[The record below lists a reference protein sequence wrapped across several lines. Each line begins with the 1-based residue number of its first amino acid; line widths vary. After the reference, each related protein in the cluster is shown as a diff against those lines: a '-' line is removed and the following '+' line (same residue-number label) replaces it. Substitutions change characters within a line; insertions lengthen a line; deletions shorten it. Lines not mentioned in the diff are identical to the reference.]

1 MNSLRTPFGATIAL
15 LSFTA
20 LMYLLIPIAVVL
32 IAPLGETGY
41 LSFPPKGLTLKWYQ
55 AALADSRYVDSFMNS
70 LWIAGWVTAIATLAG
85 VPAAYALSRHAF
97 PGARALEAL
106 FLSPLIL
113 PTLVLALG
121 LALWFNR
128 MGFVAGTPRL
138 IAAHLVLCIPYV
150 IRVCLPVF
158 RRFDRS
164 LEEAAANLGARPLHA
179 FVLVMLPVV
188 RPGIAA
194 AATMAFITSF
204 DELVLALFLADP
216 ARPTLP
222 VTIYS
227 AVQLGFEPTV
237 AAVSGLLVLLGTALL
252 LILQW
257 FNRNA
262 SQ

>member
-1 MNSLRTPFGATIAL
+1 MNSLRTPFGLAVASLSGLAL
-15 LSFTA
+15 A
-20 LMYLLIPIAVVL
+20 YLLLPIAVIL

-41 LSFPPKGLTLKWYQ
+41 LSFPPKGFTLKWYQ
-55 AALADSRYVDSFMNS
+55 AALADTRYLGAFANS
-70 LWIAGWVTAIATLAG
+70 LGIAAAVTAISTLVG

-128 MGFVAGTPRL
+128 MGITAGTPRL
-138 IAAHLVLCIPYV
+138 IAAHLMLCIPYV

-164 LEEAAANLGARPLHA
+164 LEEAAANLGARPIEGFL
-179 FVLVMLPVV
+179 LIMLPVV
-188 RPGIAA
+188 RPAIAA
-194 AATMAFITSF
+194 GATMAFITSF
-204 DELVLALFLADP
+204 DELVLALFLAEP
-216 ARPTLP
+216 GRPTLP

-237 AAVSGLLVLLGTALL
+237 AAVSGLLVLLSTAVL
-252 LILQW
+252 LILQLL
-257 FNRNA
+257 NR
-262 SQ
+262 SSR

>member
-1 MNSLRTPFGATIAL
+1 MNSLRSPFGLAVSAL
-15 LSFTA
+15 AAFA
-20 LMYLLIPIAVVL
+20 LAYLLLPIAVIL

-41 LSFPPKGLTLKWYQ
+41 LSFPPKGLTLKWYE
-55 AALADSRYVDSFMNS
+55 AALADTRYLTAFVNS
-70 LWIAGWVTAIATLAG
+70 LGIATVVTAISTTVA

-128 MGFVAGTPRL
+128 MGLVSGTPRL

-164 LEEAAANLGARPLHA
+164 LEEAAANLGARPLDS
-179 FVLVMLPVV
+179 FLLVMLPVV
-188 RPGIAA
+188 RPAIAA
-194 AATMAFITSF
+194 GATMAFITSF
-204 DELVLALFLADP
+204 DELVLALFLAEP

-237 AAVSGLLVLLGTALL
+237 AAVSGLLVLVGTAAL
-252 LILQW
+252 LILQL
-257 FNRNA
+257 FNR
-262 SQ
+262 SPR